1 MKRTILI
8 VRGLVS
14 LLGLALVVLGVLF
27 WTGRALGLLPVHML
41 LGALFVVCLWVLVG
55 LALSARAGATFTLGV
70 FVWSLIVLWL
80 GMMQLRLLP
89 GSRHWIVQVVHLLV
103 GVGVAWACS
112 IGILGGL
119 LPAIRAARMPIAVA
133 LRPT

>member
-55 LALSARAGATFTLGV
+55 LALSARAGATFALGV

-103 GVGVAWACS
+103 GVIA
-112 IGILGGL
+112 IGLGHALAGRILRLTGG
-119 LPAIRAARMPIAVA
+119 ARQSLSGA
-133 LRPT
+133 

>member
-103 GVGVAWACS
+103 GVIA
-112 IGILGGL
+112 IGLGHALAGRILRFTGG
-119 LPAIRAARMPIAVA
+119 ARQSPSGG
-133 LRPT
+133 

>member
-103 GVGVAWACS
+103 GVIA
-112 IGILGGL
+112 IGFGHALAGRILRFTGG
-119 LPAIRAARMPIAVA
+119 ARQSPSGG
-133 LRPT
+133 